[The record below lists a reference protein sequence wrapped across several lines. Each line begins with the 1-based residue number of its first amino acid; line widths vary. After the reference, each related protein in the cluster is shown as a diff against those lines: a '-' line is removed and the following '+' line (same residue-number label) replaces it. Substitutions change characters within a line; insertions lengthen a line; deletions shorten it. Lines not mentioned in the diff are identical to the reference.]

1 MKKIF
6 NTLLVVA
13 MLLVQIIPTTLVRA
27 DDTKPAITINKAI
40 VDESYSIYK
49 ILTLESYDADN
60 NTYIYRVAAEWEKF
74 ITDGEGKNYLQLNGN
89 LNETTATQDLYV
101 TWKAADTDTVKQA
114 FTKAALEYAKT
125 NSIAPTA
132 TKKADATTIVF
143 DKKTDGTDLDL
154 GYYVIDSTLGSLC
167 ILTTTKPTAT
177 VEEKNTIPSIKK
189 EVQENR
195 TKLWGTE
202 NDANIGETVE
212 FKSTIT
218 VGTGTEKYVFYDKM
232 DKGLT
237 LTESSI
243 EVYVNETKVD
253 ETNNY
258 TTTIGTA
265 TDSYTFKI
273 EFTDTYIASL
283 EKDATIVITY
293 EAVLNKDAIIE
304 GVGNLNEAWL
314 TYGNKQTTEH
324 QKTYTYSYAFDLIK
338 KNADATL
345 ELTGAK
351 FRLYTD
357 KTGGT
362 EIPVVEYTEECATG
376 VKCYRRAVNG
386 ETGVEIEAGKV
397 YIKGLDAEK
406 YYLEETAAPTGYNKL
421 SERVEVEITT
431 ATGENTYERTSITVR
446 NSNGTLL
453 PSTGGIGTV
462 LFLTI
467 GSLLVLGFGV
477 LLVTKL
483 RMSKIVA

>member
-1 MKKIF
+1 MKKVF

-13 MLLVQIIPTTLVRA
+13 MLLVQIIPTTLVLA
-27 DDTKPAITINKAI
+27 DDTKPAITINNAV
-40 VDESYSIYK
+40 VDETYSIYK
-49 ILTLESYDADN
+49 VLTLESYDAAKK
-60 NTYIYRVAAEWEKF
+60 TYIYRVAAGWEDFVTK
-74 ITDGEGKNYLQLNGN
+74 GEGKNYLKLNGN
-89 LNETTATQDLYV
+89 LNETTETKDLYV
-101 TWKAADTDTVKQA
+101 TWEAEDNDTVKQV

-125 NSIAPTA
+125 KSIAATA
-132 TKKADATTIVF
+132 SKDATSTTIVF
-143 DKKTDGTDLDL
+143 DKKADGTDLDF

-177 VEEKNTIPSIKK
+177 VEEKNTIPTVKK
-189 EVQENR
+189 EVQENL
-195 TKLWGTE
+195 TKLWDTE

-232 DKGLT
+232 EAGLT

-243 EVYVNETKVD
+243 EVYVNDTLVPAR
-253 ETNNY
+253 NNY
-258 TTTIGTA
+258 SIDTNA
-265 TDSYTFKI
+265 TDDYTFKI
-273 EFTDTYIASL
+273 SFEDTYIASL

-293 EAVLNKDAIIE
+293 EAVLNEDAIIE
-304 GVGNLNEAWL
+304 GEGNLNEAWL

-324 QKTYTYSYAFDLIK
+324 QKTYTYTYAFDLIK
-338 KNADATL
+338 KNADETL

-351 FRLYTD
+351 FKLYTA

-376 VKCYRRAVNG
+376 VKCYRRAVTG

-397 YIKGLDAEK
+397 YIKGLDAGK

-421 SERVEVEITT
+421 SERVELEIYTT
-431 ATGENTYERTSITVR
+431 TGDNTYERTSITVR

-453 PSTGGIGTV
+453 PSTGGAGTV

-483 RMSKIVA
+483 RMSKIEA

>member
-6 NTLLVVA
+6 NTLLVVM

-40 VDESYSIYK
+40 VGESYSIYK
-49 ILTLESYDADN
+49 VLTLESYNATN
-60 NTYIYRVAAEWEKF
+60 NTYIYRVAAGWEDF
-74 ITDGEGKNYLQLNGN
+74 ITEGEGKNYLQLNGN
-89 LNETTATQDLYV
+89 LDETTDTEDLYV
-101 TWKAADTDTVKQA
+101 TWKAEDTDTVKQA
-114 FTKAALEYAKT
+114 FTKAALAYAKT
-125 NSIAPTA
+125 KSIAPTA
-132 TKKADATTIVF
+132 SKEADATTIVF

-177 VEEKNTIPSIKK
+177 VDEKNTIPSIKK
-189 EVQENR
+189 EVQENT

-202 NDANIGETVE
+202 NDVNIGETVE

-232 DKGLT
+232 DNGLT
-237 LTESSI
+237 LTENSI
-243 EVYVNETKVD
+243 EVYVDDTLVD
-253 ETNNY
+253 ATGNY
-258 TTTIGTA
+258 TIDTTA

-273 EFTDTYIASL
+273 EFTDTYIDSL
-283 EKDATIVITY
+283 EKDATIEIAY
-293 EAVLNKDAIIE
+293 EAVLNEDAIIE
-304 GVGNLNEAWL
+304 GEGNTNEAWL

-324 QKTYTYSYAFDLIK
+324 KKTYTYTYAFDLIK
-338 KNADATL
+338 KNADETL

-351 FRLYTD
+351 FKLYTN

-376 VKCYRRAVNG
+376 VKCYRRAVSG

-397 YIKGLDAEK
+397 YIKGLDAAK
-406 YYLEETAAPTGYNKL
+406 YYLEETVAPIGYNKL
-421 SERVEVEITT
+421 SERVEVEIST
-431 ATGENTYERTSITVR
+431 ATDENTYERTSITVR

-483 RMSKIVA
+483 RMSKMVA